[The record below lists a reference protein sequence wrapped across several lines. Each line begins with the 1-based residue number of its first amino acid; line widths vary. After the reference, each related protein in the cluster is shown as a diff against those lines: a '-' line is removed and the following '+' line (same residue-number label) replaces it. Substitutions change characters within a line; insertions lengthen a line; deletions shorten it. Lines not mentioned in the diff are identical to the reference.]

1 MIKIANPA
9 YDVVF
14 KYLMEDNKIAKLLL
28 SDLLQEEIIDLEVRP
43 QEYIMD
49 VISMTVYRL
58 DFNAKIKN
66 ADGTEKV
73 VLVEVQKAKFPT
85 DILRFRR
92 YLGEQYRA

>member
-85 DILRFRR
+85 
-92 YLGEQYRA
+92 

>member
-49 VISMTVYRL
+49 VISMTVYRI
-58 DFNAKIKN
+58 DFNAK
-66 ADGTEKV
+66 
-73 VLVEVQKAKFPT
+73 
-85 DILRFRR
+85 
-92 YLGEQYRA
+92 